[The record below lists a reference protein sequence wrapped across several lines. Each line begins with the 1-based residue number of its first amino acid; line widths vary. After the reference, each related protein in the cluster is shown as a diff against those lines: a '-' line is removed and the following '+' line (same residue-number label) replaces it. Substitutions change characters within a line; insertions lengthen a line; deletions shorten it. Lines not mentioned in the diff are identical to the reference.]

1 MMRTHK
7 LVLAALALGLAGCS
21 SMGGGGGFDN
31 GYYSLV
37 RVRSVQVG
45 DGSMSVTPPRPWN
58 RTRTSVFSFE
68 DVRQV
73 EDWTLNGPLLD
84 SISFI
89 TGLHN
94 NRQIIRQ
101 RRTEDRQVPRFRS
114 DMSAPEITSML
125 ETFFRVQA
133 GSVDFRTL
141 SLQPRPFLGTNGFQW
156 DYEHLDSDELWRKGR
171 AVGAV
176 IDGKLYL
183 ILLDAARSH
192 YYATTVGDFEAIV
205 ASARRRR

>member
-1 MMRTHK
+1 MMRMPK

-21 SMGGGGGFDN
+21 STGGGGGLGSDF
-31 GYYSLV
+31 YSLV

-45 DGSMSVTPPRPWN
+45 DGSMAVTAPRPWN
-58 RTRTSVFSFE
+58 RTRQIISF
-68 DVRQV
+68 DNIRQV

-84 SISFI
+84 SISFV
-89 TGLHN
+89 TGLPH
-94 NRQIIRQ
+94 NRQLIRQ

-114 DMSAPEITSML
+114 DMSAPEITALL
-125 ETFFRVQA
+125 ETFYRTRA
-133 GSVDFRTL
+133 GTVDFRTL
-141 SLQPRPFLGTNGFQW
+141 SLQPRLFLGANGFQF
-156 DYEHLDSDELWRKGR
+156 DFEHLDSDELWRRGR

-192 YYATTVGDFEAIV
+192 YYANAIGDFEAV
-205 ASARRRR
+205 VGSARRRR